1 MEYYETT
8 VTEQPARQP
17 VPIRLLGAALTLGI
31 VGFVLSLIT
40 YFLALFGNIWRAANY
55 QYEGMPVYG
64 PVLIVLIVLAML
76 LGAAAVVLGVL
87 GLIRSIRRATRS
99 VKGIVFSAVGLCLG
113 IGALTFALI
122 CIFITWIF
130 SVIVTA
136 SGF

>member
-8 VTEQPARQP
+8 ITEQPARQP
-17 VPIRLLGAALTLGI
+17 VPVRLQAAALTLGI

-55 QYEGMPVYG
+55 QYDVTSAFG
-64 PVLIVLIVLAML
+64 PILIVLIVLAIL

-113 IGALTFALI
+113 IGALTFAFI
-122 CIFITWIF
+122 CFFITWIF
-130 SVIVTA
+130 SVIVTV